1 MSAQMDYDVE
11 AITHALRI
19 VDHANVFHGRSS
31 DCHAA
36 YHEEAAG
43 KPGHLA
49 IATLGPVGHYV
60 GLTL

>member
-1 MSAQMDYDVE
+1 MDYDVE

-19 VDHANVFHGRSS
+19 VDHANVFHGRPT

-36 YHEEAAG
+36 YHGEAVG

-49 IATLGPVGHYV
+49 LATLGSLGH
-60 GLTL
+60 T